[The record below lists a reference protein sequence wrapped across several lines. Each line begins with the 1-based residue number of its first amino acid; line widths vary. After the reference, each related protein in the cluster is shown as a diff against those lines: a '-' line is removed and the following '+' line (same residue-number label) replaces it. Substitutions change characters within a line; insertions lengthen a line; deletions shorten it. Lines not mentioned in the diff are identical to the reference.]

1 MNLHFSIC
9 GEIENTNGFQFTCIF
24 FIASQGFRVK
34 PRLECRFAD
43 DVSFEKLM
51 QLPKAAG
58 VENGRWVQT
67 CSKMQVSE
75 VVDKKHVAVYRS
87 SEALR

>member
-1 MNLHFSIC
+1 M
-9 GEIENTNGFQFTCIF
+9 
-24 FIASQGFRVK
+24 GFRVK

-58 VENGRWVQT
+58 FENGRWVQT
-67 CSKMQVSE
+67 CSKMQATE
-75 VVDKKHVAVYRS
+75 IVYRS